1 MNLMKKKASRALFV
15 GRFQPFHLGH
25 LHATKY
31 ILKRADELVIAV
43 GSAQYSHTLENPF
56 TAGERVTMIRL
67 ALNEAKIDPAA
78 YCIIPVPDVNVHKVW
93 VAHVSSYTPSFDMV
107 FTNEPLTS
115 RLFKE
120 AGFKVEGIPFFDRDI
135 YSATEIRRR
144 ILANENWKQLV
155 QKAVARFIMAIHGS
169 ERIGELN
176 QTDKPSTVKKS

>member
-144 ILANENWKQLV
+144 ILANENWIQLV
-155 QKAVARFIMAIHGS
+155 QKAVARFIMEIHGP
-169 ERIGELN
+169 ERIMELN

>member
-1 MNLMKKKASRALFV
+1 MRKKAYRALFV

-25 LHATKY
+25 LHAIKH
-31 ILKRADELVIAV
+31 ILKKADELVILV

-67 ALNEAKIDPAA
+67 AMNESKINPAL
-78 YCIIPVPDVNVHKVW
+78 YYIIPVPDVNVHKVW
-93 VAHVSSYTPSFDMV
+93 VAHVSSYTPRFDIV

-120 AGFKVEGIPFFDRDI
+120 AGFKLEGIPFFDRDV

-144 ILANENWKQLV
+144 MLADENWMQLV
-155 QKAVARFIMAIHGS
+155 PKTVARFITKIHGPD
-169 ERIGELN
+169 RIIELN
-176 QTDKPSTVKKS
+176 QTDKASITKKA